1 MSINRKAREE
11 WEKKQADVEKLQK
24 ANEVSYPSF
33 HFERSLTK
41 FLLVN
46 VNMENYVICS
56 KKMTIWKTCNLMTW
70 ISA

>member
-24 ANEVSYPSF
+24 ANDVSYLSY
-33 HFERSLTK
+33 HLERASTK

-46 VNMENYVICS
+46 VNIENYVICS
-56 KKMTIWKTCNLMTW
+56 QK
-70 ISA
+70 